1 LTNSNP
7 NLALAYLTSL
17 DYLNY
22 SITLFAKHLAFDV
35 VGTKTVTDSLKDFA
49 GLFELD

>member
-22 SITLFAKHLAFDV
+22 SITLFAKHLALDV
-35 VGTKTVTDSLKDFA
+35 EGAKPVTDGFKHFA
-49 GLFELD
+49 GLF

>member
-1 LTNSNP
+1 MKSNP
-7 NLALAYLTSL
+7 NLALAYLASL

-22 SITLFAKHLAFDV
+22 SITLFTKHLTFDV
-35 VGTKTVTDSLKDFA
+35 VGAKAVADGLKDFA

>member
-1 LTNSNP
+1 MKSNP

-17 DYLNY
+17 DYLDY
-22 SITLFAKHLAFDV
+22 SITLFAEHLAFDV
-35 VGTKTVTDSLKDFA
+35 ERTKTIADSFKNFA